1 MSELE
6 SLCVEALNSWDSDGD
21 ISEAMEKIR
30 LHLALFPPDKTK
42 KRGAR
47 KTSIKGAGS
56 CILPPLP
63 DFAEP
68 YREHLQLWWEQ
79 RKQAHKGRA
88 KDEISSRTVSA
99 LDNARTLGVLE
110 EFCVFASEA
119 SWLSLG
125 FAGYTEILEKLARD
139 KTFTPSA
146 PISKLNRGNGRMYQQ
161 QTEKDMTNHP
171 AYQPL
176 NIDLSEDE
184 KDEGE
189 EDGGGEDV
197 FF

>member
-6 SLCVEALNSWDSDGD
+6 SLCIEVLKSWDSDGD
-21 ISEAMEKIR
+21 IAEAMEKIR
-30 LHLALFPPDKTK
+30 LNLALFPPDKTK

-47 KTSIKGAGS
+47 KTSAKGAES

-79 RKQAHKGRA
+79 RKQVHKSRA
-88 KDEISSRTVSA
+88 KDEISSRTISA
-99 LDNARTLGVLE
+99 LEDARSFGVLE

-125 FAGYTEILEKLARD
+125 FAGYREVLEKLARD
-139 KTFTPSA
+139 KTITPSA
-146 PISKLNRGNGRMYQQ
+146 PVSKLNRGSGKVYQQ
-161 QTEKDMTNHP
+161 QTEKDMANHP

-176 NIDLSEDE
+176 NIDSAA
-184 KDEGE
+184 GE
-189 EDGGGEDV
+189 EDV

>member
-47 KTSIKGAGS
+47 KTSAKGAES

-79 RKQAHKGRA
+79 RKREHKSKA
-88 KDEISSRTVSA
+88 KNEISSRTISA
-99 LDNARTLGVLE
+99 LDNAKRFGVLE

-125 FAGYTEILEKLARD
+125 FAGYTETLERLARD

-146 PISKLNRGNGRMYQQ
+146 PNSKPNKRSGKMYQP

-176 NIDLSEDE
+176 NIDSAA
-184 KDEGE
+184 GE
-189 EDGGGEDV
+189 EDV

>member
-30 LHLALFPPDKTK
+30 LHLALFPPEKTK
-42 KRGAR
+42 KKRAR
-47 KTSIKGAGS
+47 KTVAKGAGS

-68 YREHLQLWWEQ
+68 HREHLQLWWEQ
-79 RKQAHKGRA
+79 RKQAHKSRA
-88 KDEISSRTVSA
+88 KDEISIRTVSA
-99 LDNARTLGVLE
+99 LDDARKLGVLK
-110 EFCVFASEA
+110 EFCVFASET

-125 FAGYTEILEKLARD
+125 FAGYTETLERLVRD

-146 PISKLNRGNGRMYQQ
+146 PGSRANRGNGKMYQQ

-176 NIDLSEDE
+176 NIDSNES
-184 KDEGE
+184 KK
-189 EDGGGEDV
+189 GGGEEDV